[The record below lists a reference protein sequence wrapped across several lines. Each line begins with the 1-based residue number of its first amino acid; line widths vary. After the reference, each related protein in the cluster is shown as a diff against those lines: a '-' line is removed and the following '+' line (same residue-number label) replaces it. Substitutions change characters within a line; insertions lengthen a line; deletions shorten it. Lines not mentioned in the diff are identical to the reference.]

1 MNLLLIRHGIADDRF
16 EFARRNGN
24 DDERPLTEK
33 GIARMRSGAAGLLRL
48 VPALDVLASSPLTR
62 ARQTADIVQE
72 AYGKP
77 RATIV
82 DALSPGR
89 EPEDVGDWL
98 SLLPVEAKVAAV
110 GHEPDLSELVGWL
123 TTGEPHGFVAMK
135 KGGACLLEIATAPGA
150 CSARI
155 EWLLTPRQLRLLA
168 GE

>member
-33 GIARMRSGAAGLLRL
+33 GIARMRSGAEGLLRL

-62 ARQTADIVQE
+62 ARQTADILQE

-77 RATIV
+77 RATIAEV
-82 DALSPGR
+82 LSPGR
-89 EPEDVGDWL
+89 EPEAVANWL
-98 SLLPVEAKVAAV
+98 DSLPADAVIAVV

-123 TTGEPHGFVAMK
+123 TTSERQGFVEMK
-135 KGGACLLEIATAPGA
+135 KGGACLLEIAGSPRAG
-150 CSARI
+150 SARLQ
-155 EWLLTPRQLRLLA
+155 WLLTPRQLRLLA